1 MPVRRFF
8 LATPPSGAFALL
20 EDREAHHLIHVLRAE
35 VGAGVELID
44 GNGRLWS
51 ARVGTIL
58 QDRVELV
65 EVALL
70 SEAAEPGIR
79 LTLIQ
84 ALCKSDRAWPGFCR
98 RPPNWRFPRSTWFKV
113 GVPSSGS
120 PNTGG
125 TQSWSD
131 GGTILT
137 NAAKQSRRTTIPI
150 LHPPLECREV
160 CEAVGSDLK
169 LFLQASPQVIPLKRL
184 LRGKSWPSAA
194 FTVGPEGGWT
204 DEERGTFLKQRI
216 STRPPGRQHSQNRDR
231 SHGCGGPSEV
241 RTVSGK
247 LIASSLALH

>member
-1 MPVRRFF
+1 MAVRRFL

-51 ARVGTIL
+51 ARVGTIS

-65 EVALL
+65 EVVLL
-70 SEAAEPGIR
+70 SESAEPGIR

-84 ALCKSDRAWPGFCR
+84 ALCKSDRLAWVLQKATELEVSEIYLVQSR
-98 RPPNWRFPRSTWFKV
+98 RSVVRISKNRQHSKLERWR
-113 GVPSSGS
+113 
-120 PNTGG
+120 
-125 TQSWSD
+125 
-131 GGTILT
+131 TILT

-169 LFLQASPQVIPLKRL
+169 LFLQSSPQAMPLKSL
-184 LRGKSWPSAA
+184 LRGKSWPSVA
-194 FTVGPEGGWT
+194 FAVGPEGGWT
-204 DEERGTFLKQRI
+204 SEESEIFLHSGFQSVRLGD
-216 STRPPGRQHSQNRDR
+216 STLRTETAATVATALLRYELFPGN
-231 SHGCGGPSEV
+231 
-241 RTVSGK
+241 
-247 LIASSLALH
+247 

>member
-35 VGAGVELID
+35 VGAGLELID

-70 SEAAEPGIR
+70 SEAAEPEVR

-84 ALCKSDRAWPGFCR
+84 ALCKSDRLAWILQKATELEVSEIYLVQSR
-98 RPPNWRFPRSTWFKV
+98 RSVVRITEHRRDAKLERWR
-113 GVPSSGS
+113 
-120 PNTGG
+120 
-125 TQSWSD
+125 
-131 GGTILT
+131 TILA
-137 NAAKQSRRTTIPI
+137 NAAKQSRRTTLPT
-150 LHPPLECREV
+150 LHPPLQCREV
-160 CEAVGSDLK
+160 CEAVGSELK
-169 LFLQASPQVIPLKRL
+169 LFLHASPQAVPLKKL

-194 FTVGPEGGWT
+194 FAVGPEGGWT
-204 DEERGTFLKQRI
+204 DEERRTFLNSGFQPVRLGDSI
-216 STRPPGRQHSQNRDR
+216 LRTETAAMVAAALLRYELFPGN
-231 SHGCGGPSEV
+231 
-241 RTVSGK
+241 
-247 LIASSLALH
+247 